1 MSARS
6 RVGEVVELCGARLAL
21 GQSTHGREVAPRRL
35 RALALPDGL
44 ATAERV
50 PATAERVVK
59 KSGHS
64 TDTRPK
70 IRPWS
75 LLMKNQSTPG
85 MGF

>member
-1 MSARS
+1 M
-6 RVGEVVELCGARLAL
+6 ELCGARLAL

-50 PATAERVVK
+50 VK

-70 IRPWS
+70 IQPWS
-75 LLMKNQSTPG
+75 LPKKNQSTPG